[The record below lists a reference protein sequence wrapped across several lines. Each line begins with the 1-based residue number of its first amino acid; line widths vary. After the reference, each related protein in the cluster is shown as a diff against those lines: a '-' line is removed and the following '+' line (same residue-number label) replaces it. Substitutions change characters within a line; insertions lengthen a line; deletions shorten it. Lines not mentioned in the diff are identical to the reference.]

1 MFYAQINESNI
12 CVAVSNLTGKVQD
25 DKLIPIASMSHG
37 LLGKK
42 YENGKWVEVPTPE
55 PSLSE
60 MEQAILD
67 AAINVDYLV
76 CMKELEI

>member
-12 CVAVSNLTGKVQD
+12 CTAVSNLTGKVQD

-60 MEQAILD
+60 TEQAILD
-67 AAINVDYLV
+67 TAINVDYLV